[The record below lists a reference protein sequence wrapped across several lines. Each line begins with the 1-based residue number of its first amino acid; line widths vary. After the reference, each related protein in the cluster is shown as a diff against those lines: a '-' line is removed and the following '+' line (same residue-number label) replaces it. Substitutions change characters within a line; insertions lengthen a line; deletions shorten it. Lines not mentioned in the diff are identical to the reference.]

1 MSLIL
6 NVEILGEFKKLTQAT
21 QGAQNSLQGLS
32 DKVGGI
38 AKGIGRTIGT
48 LGIALGF
55 TSIVQGFKDSVA
67 AAEEA
72 KVANERIDAIAL
84 SMNEFGNQTRKVT
97 DRIKKYA
104 EEQALIVGIDDE
116 VIKATQ
122 AKLLTF
128 RELTKTA
135 DTMGSSFDR
144 ATIAAIDMAAA
155 GFGEATSNATQL
167 GKALNDPIKGITALN
182 RAGIQFTED
191 QKGLIESLVLSGRTL
206 EAQDII
212 LTEIEAQ
219 VGGTAEAT
227 VSASDRM
234 TIAFGEIKESI
245 GQSLLPM
252 LDNLSAWFVDVLP
265 DIQNFFNLFS
275 ESLDNPQVR
284 ASVGRMSD
292 SLGRLGTSIA
302 ALFGSTET
310 DQAKGFVNFWTIL
323 SALITEVADLL
334 NLVVAS
340 MAFITGNTKPLNEI
354 LAPYAQQGLEGL
366 GYNFLPAVPENTGRS
381 DQGRAPVVIN
391 NNVSVKTDATAPEIA
406 NAINKANKATGTSV
420 IRGVGMIAR

>member
-55 TSIVQGFKDSVA
+55 TSIVQGFKDAVT

-72 KVANERIDAIAL
+72 KIANERIDAIAE
-84 SMNEFGNQTRKVT
+84 SMNEFGNQTKKVT

-104 EEQALIVGIDDE
+104 EEQALIVGVDDE

-191 QKGLIESLVLSGRTL
+191 QKALIESLVNSGDIL
-206 EAQDII
+206 KAQNII

-219 VGGTAEAT
+219 VGGTAAAT

-265 DIQNFFNLFS
+265 HIQNFFGLLS
-275 ESLDNPQVR
+275 QSLDNPQVR

-292 SLGRLGTSIA
+292 SLGRLGGSIA

-310 DQAKGFVNFWTIL
+310 DQAKGFVNFWTLL
-323 SALITEVADLL
+323 SSLVSEVADLL
-334 NLVVAS
+334 NLVVAN
-340 MAFITGNTKPLNEI
+340 MALLTGNTKPIEQI
-354 LAPYAQQGLEGL
+354 IQPYVQGGL
-366 GYNFLPAVPENTGRS
+366 GMLGYEFLPSVPQQQGRS
-381 DQGRAPVVIN
+381 DQPRSTGNVTIN
-391 NNVSVKTDATAPEIA
+391 VNNGNVTAQEIA
-406 NAINKANKATGTSV
+406 DKINKANRATGTNL
-420 IRGVGMIAR
+420 IRAQ

>member
-55 TSIVQGFKDSVA
+55 TSIVQGFKDAVT

-72 KVANERIDAIAL
+72 KIANERIDAIAE
-84 SMNEFGNQTRKVT
+84 SMNEFGNQTKKVT

-104 EEQALIVGIDDE
+104 EEQALIVGVDDE

-191 QKGLIESLVLSGRTL
+191 QKALIESLVNSGDIL
-206 EAQDII
+206 QAQNII

-219 VGGTAEAT
+219 VGGTAAAT

-265 DIQNFFNLFS
+265 HIQNFFGLLS
-275 ESLDNPQVR
+275 QSLDNPQVR

-292 SLGRLGTSIA
+292 SLGRLGGSIA

-323 SALITEVADLL
+323 SSLVSEVADLL
-334 NLVVAS
+334 NLVVAN
-340 MAFITGNTKPLNEI
+340 MALLTGNTKPIEQI
-354 LAPYAQQGLEGL
+354 IQPYVQGGLGMLGYEFLPSVPQQQGRSNE
-366 GYNFLPAVPENTGRS
+366 PRSTGN
-381 DQGRAPVVIN
+381 VTIN
-391 NNVSVKTDATAPEIA
+391 VNNGNVTAQEIA
-406 NAINKANKATGTSV
+406 DKINKANRATGTNL
-420 IRGVGMIAR
+420 IRAQ